1 MSKKGDV
8 TTDTRADAKVTSKD
22 DLAPGELAP
31 GDLAPGDLAPGDL
44 APGDL
49 AVDGALV
56 RTLAALL
63 AETGLSEIE
72 YAVGDRRI
80 RVARNVSGI
89 VSAAGTFAAAPVPAA
104 APAAEPALATHPGAV
119 KAPMV
124 GTVYLSPQPEAPT
137 FAKLGDMVSAGQPL
151 LIIEA
156 MKVMNQIRAPRA
168 GRLAQI
174 LVEDGTPVEYG
185 EVVMVLE

>member
-1 MSKKGDV
+1 MSKQGDPATDRPAGDV
-8 TTDTRADAKVTSKD
+8 
-22 DLAPGELAP
+22 
-31 GDLAPGDLAPGDL
+31 
-44 APGDL
+44 PGDL
-49 AVDGALV
+49 AVDNTLV

-80 RVARNVSGI
+80 RVARN
-89 VSAAGTFAAAPVPAA
+89 AAAVSLAPAAANAA
-104 APAAEPALATHPGAV
+104 APAPSGAAAPAEPSLAAHPGAV

-124 GTVYLSPQPEAPT
+124 GTVYLSPQPEAPP